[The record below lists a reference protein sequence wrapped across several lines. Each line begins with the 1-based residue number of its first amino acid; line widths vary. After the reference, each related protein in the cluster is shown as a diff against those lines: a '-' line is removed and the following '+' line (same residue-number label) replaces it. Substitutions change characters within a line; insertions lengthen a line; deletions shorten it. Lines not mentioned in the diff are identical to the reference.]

1 MTVEIADAKNV
12 LYFILV
18 FHSLVSTNY
27 TQISVKRMRSYIFLN
42 ASLERKREIN
52 TSILISYRRAEF
64 LFERFPAL
72 YSNSFSLLRK
82 IRRVSP
88 IKREVQVMQIEG
100 LR

>member
-42 ASLERKREIN
+42 ASLERKREIKWKN
-52 TSILISYRRAEF
+52 IQITSILISYRRAEF

-72 YSNSFSLLRK
+72 
-82 IRRVSP
+82 
-88 IKREVQVMQIEG
+88 
-100 LR
+100 